1 MRFKCFCTQVTAKLQ
16 QASSF
21 SMSGFIL
28 SATYILFQINL
39 NSSIMRKWGIGNPY
53 FREEDDK
60 AKKISTSLLNQLVSN
75 LANSA
80 L

>member
-1 MRFKCFCTQVTAKLQ
+1 
-16 QASSF
+16 
-21 SMSGFIL
+21 
-28 SATYILFQINL
+28 
-39 NSSIMRKWGIGNPY
+39 MRKWGIGNPH

-60 AKKISTSLLNQLVSN
+60 AKKISTSLLNQFISN